1 MPLALLLLA
10 AFLLLPAGQALAY
23 VGPGLGLGV
32 LGAIAGV
39 ALSILLAVLAI
50 FWYPIKRLFGLGK
63 KKPAA
68 GEDDPLD

>member
-10 AFLLLPAGQALAY
+10 ALFLPAEAQAY
-23 VGPGLGLGV
+23 VGPGLGLGA

-39 ALSILLAVLAI
+39 IFSILLAILAV
-50 FWYPIKRLFGLGK
+50 FWYPIKRMFGLGK

-68 GEDDPLD
+68 NEDDPLD